1 MKVARDRGALGLGA
15 ADDGLPASDLVALR
29 LGLKGEAANGSFI
42 PVSGE
47 TGIADLGA
55 PAYLSGVS
63 TARFSSLDFDLG
75 RRGVLASGDRL
86 SLRAS
91 MPMAVTSGRAEI
103 VLPVVRSAGRTAFEP
118 VKLDLAPSERQV
130 DLAISYQRPMA
141 PGLEFLAE
149 LARAENF
156 GNRAGVTDTAGV
168 VAITFSF

>member
-1 MKVARDRGALGLGA
+1 VKVARDRGALGLGA

-47 TGIADLGA
+47 TGIADFGA